1 MTNGIGTAYAQAA
14 VQAASTAKPKETGK
28 TNKTN
33 GQKEVGNPKLS
44 EKAQKYYDQLKKKFS
59 NMDFIL
65 VGHNIPFNY
74 LVKSNATD

>member
-59 NMDFIL
+59 IC
-65 VGHNIPFNY
+65 VYNIPGCSISSIDIILF
-74 LVKSNATD
+74 